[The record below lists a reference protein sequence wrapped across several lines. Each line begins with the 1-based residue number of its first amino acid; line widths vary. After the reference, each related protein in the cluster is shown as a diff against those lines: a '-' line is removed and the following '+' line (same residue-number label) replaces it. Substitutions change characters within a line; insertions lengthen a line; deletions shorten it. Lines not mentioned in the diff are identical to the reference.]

1 MNQVNRPNDIVLYKE
16 FLATC
21 INHWYWFVGLVVLLL
36 MLAGA
41 YLIRTPKSYT
51 SHASVLIIEDEKTQ
65 SSMAKI
71 SREFSTMGLAQST
84 MNINN
89 EMARFMS
96 QDVLV
101 ETARRMNFCVH
112 YWSKKTMRTE
122 VIYGKN
128 VPVEVEFLDADD
140 LYRAELKMHVYRDG
154 RVRLYHFRQQGEE
167 IDGEKII
174 AVPNAEEEISLPI
187 GRIRLLPHAD
197 YADRSQVV
205 HIAYLPPL
213 QTGLNMGRTLSV
225 SYPNKKTSI
234 IELSYRDQA
243 AGRANDVL
251 RTLIDVYNEQ
261 WIKEQNSMADATS
274 NFIKERIARL
284 QNELGLIDCEISDYK
299 STHHITDMNGVDR
312 MYLDQYSKIEME
324 IANLESQKDKAK
336 HVNQKL
342 KQEKGRELLP
352 TSIGNGNHTLEQQVR
367 DYNNCVLEINNHLS
381 YTSENNPLI
390 GNLDEQIEQ
399 MRLAIISGLDNEIE
413 TLDISIATK
422 RDQSQAI
429 LSRIQSSPD
438 QAMFLLSV
446 ERQQKVKES
455 LFLYLLQKQEEIEL
469 SQSYASP
476 RTQVLNAP
484 KLDSHTTPN
493 AKKLLLL
500 ALIAGIMI
508 PAAVLILIQIFD
520 TSIRTS
526 YDLQGQLTMPY
537 LGEIPLAKQVKKGGN
552 QLVVS
557 LTGFDVINEAFRS
570 VRTQLIMQEK
580 KHEQGLVYVVTSI
593 NPNSGKSFI
602 VLNLSASLAIQ
613 GKRVVV
619 IDADLRRKSYSQAM
633 RNQSAGLSDYL
644 TEQATLEQVLTHHD
658 DYKCLDYISVGT
670 PTSSPTEILSSER
683 METLLKQLR
692 EKYDYVLIDCPPI
705 DVVADTQII
714 ESMADRSIFVLR
726 AGRAEKSQLPE
737 LEAEYQSGR
746 HPQMSVVL
754 NGVELPNKW
763 GLKYGYPAYGKS
775 MRYAYSVLLLMMLS
789 IGSTKATAQEIS
801 PIAENNTTLV
811 ADTTSAA
818 DTTANDSVKTSRW
831 ASGEVDP
838 LAFIWYIG
846 VNKSVNEHLPWVD
859 WTPYPFGWGTH
870 IGLAKEWNSLLGWRV
885 TLGYDFDKARRTRT
899 CEERTWYAFHDLE
912 LFADLTLDLCDL
924 IAPKREHRKF
934 NAKWMLGAGGLLS
947 FKYPSNVPLSYIY
960 PYDAKAHASFGF
972 RTGFLLH
979 YRVHPQVCLGLEITH
994 MLTLDNF
1001 SGVID
1006 WGHTEGVVNPDPV
1019 SPLDGRSNLMVG
1031 LTWTPQAK
1039 KKVHRAEEIPES
1051 TAVLDSLINELEL
1064 IIPEVHEV
1072 AIRTLNGSAFID
1084 FPVNETTIYP
1094 RYRDNPNELKKL
1106 ESSIEK
1112 VIGDEAVKILSISL
1126 HGYASPESPYSNN
1139 ERLARERSYEI
1150 RRHVMEKYNIAAD
1163 IISAA
1168 YTPEDWA
1175 GLRKYVEEKL
1185 QQRSY
1190 RAEILELI
1198 DTPMDEDEKELK
1210 LKKIG
1215 GGKPYQELYTIIY
1228 PALRHTDYV
1237 ITYQIEDNKAPM
1249 DVKKLIYRHP
1259 ELLSLG
1265 DITREAVS
1273 HEEGSAEWYD
1283 ILQIG
1288 VRQFATEP
1296 IALYNAGVACLRTH
1310 RMRDARTFLTNKLLD
1325 DMPEAQKAREV
1336 LQVAE
1341 GR

>member
-1 MNQVNRPNDIVLYKE
+1 MATPNKQTTRPNDIVIYKE

-21 INHWYWFVGLVVLLL
+21 INHWYWFVGLVVVLL
-36 MLAGA
+36 MLVGA

-65 SSMAKI
+65 SSMTKI

-84 MNINN
+84 MNVNN

-101 ETARRMNFCVH
+101 ETARRMNFCVQ
-112 YWSKKTMRTE
+112 YWSKKTFRTE
-122 VIYGKN
+122 VIYGKE
-128 VPVEVEFLDADD
+128 VPVEVEFLDADE
-140 LYRAELKMHVYRDG
+140 LYRAKLKMHIYRDG
-154 RVRLYHFRQQGEE
+154 RIKLYNFNLLGEE

-174 AVPNAEEEISLPI
+174 AVPNAEEEVSLPI
-187 GRIRLLPHAD
+187 GRVRLLPHAN
-197 YADRSQVV
+197 YAAHSQVV

-213 QTGLNMGRTLSV
+213 QTGLNIGRTLAA

-243 AGRANDVL
+243 AGRANDIL
-251 RTLIDVYNEQ
+251 RTLIEVYNEQ
-261 WIKEQNSMADATS
+261 WIKDQNSMADATS
-274 NFIKERIARL
+274 QFIKERISRL
-284 QNELGLIDCEISDYK
+284 QNELGVIDCEISDYK

-312 MYLDQYSKIEME
+312 MYLDQYSKSEME
-324 IANLESQKDKAK
+324 IASLESQKDKAK
-336 HVNQKL
+336 HVSQKL
-342 KQEKGRELLP
+342 KKEKSREMLP
-352 TSIGNGNHTLEQQVR
+352 TSIGMGNYTLEQQIR
-367 DYNNCVLEINNHLS
+367 DYNNSVMDINTHLS

-399 MRLAIISGLDNEIE
+399 MRIAIINGLDNEIE

-429 LSRIQSSPD
+429 LNRIQSSPD
-438 QAMFLLSV
+438 QAMYLLSV

-476 RTQVLNAP
+476 RSQVLNAP
-484 KLDSHTTPN
+484 TLDKKTTPN

-526 YDLQGQLTMPY
+526 NDISGELTIPY
-537 LGEIPLAKQVKKGGN
+537 LGEIPYVKAIKKSRN
-552 QLVVS
+552 QLVVNTKNS
-557 LTGFDVINEAFRS
+557 DRVNEAFRS
-570 VRTQLIMQEK
+570 LRTQFTMQEK
-580 KHEQGLVYVVTSI
+580 KQQQGLVYNITSQ
-593 NPNSGKSFI
+593 NQDSGKTFI
-602 VLNLSASLAIQ
+602 TLNLSATLAIQ
-613 GKRVVV
+613 GKRVIM
-619 IDADLRRKSYSQAM
+619 IDGDLRHSSLSQALM
-633 RNQSAGLSDYL
+633 PQASGLSNYL
-644 TEQATLEQVLTHHD
+644 MEEAMPEQVIAHHPEYD
-658 DYKCLDYISVGT
+658 GLDYISAGT
-670 PTSSPTEILSSER
+670 ATNSPTELLSNGR
-683 METLLKQLR
+683 LETLLQALR
-692 EKYDYVLIDCPPI
+692 HTYDYVLIDCPPI
-705 DVVADTQII
+705 DVVADTHII
-714 ESMADRSIFVLR
+714 ESLTDRSLYILR
-726 AGRAEKSQLPE
+726 AGKTEKSSLPQLE
-737 LEAEYQSGR
+737 EEYQSGK
-746 HPQMSVVL
+746 HPEMAVIL
-754 NGVELPNKW
+754 NGVQEPGKWSSKW
-763 GLKYGYPAYGKS
+763 GYSAYGQS
-775 MRYAYSVLLLMMLS
+775 RRFAYCSLLLLMLS
-789 IGSTKATAQEIS
+789 IGSASAKAEEIEPLAETDTMAAIDSTATDSIAKRVS
-801 PIAENNTTLV
+801 P
-811 ADTTSAA
+811 
-818 DTTANDSVKTSRW
+818 W
-831 ASGEVDP
+831 ASGERDS

-846 VNKSVNEHLPWVD
+846 VNKSVNEHLPWID

-870 IGLAKEWNSLLGWRV
+870 LGLAKEWNPLLGWRV
-885 TLGYDFDKARRTRT
+885 TLGYDFNKARRTRT
-899 CEERTWYAFHDLE
+899 CEERTWYVFHDVE

-924 IAPKREHRKF
+924 VAPKRENRKF
-934 NAKWMLGAGGLLS
+934 NAKWMLGAGGLLG
-947 FKYPSNVPLSYIY
+947 FRYPSNVPLSYIY
-960 PYDAKAHASFGF
+960 PYDASTHATFGF

-979 YRVHPQVCLGLEITH
+979 YRVHPQVCLGVEITH
-994 MLTLDNF
+994 TLTLDNF
-1001 SGVID
+1001 SGVTD
-1006 WGHTEGVVNPDPV
+1006 WGHTSNVVNPDPV

-1031 LTWTPQAK
+1031 LTWTPKPK
-1039 KKVHRAEEIPES
+1039 KKAHRVEEIPES
-1051 TAVLDSLINELEL
+1051 TAVLDSLIDELEL
-1064 IIPEVHEV
+1064 IIPEVQEV
-1072 AIRTLNGSAFID
+1072 AIRTLSGSAFID
-1084 FPVNETTIYP
+1084 FPVNETIIYP
-1094 RYRDNPNELKKL
+1094 AYRDNPNELRKL

-1112 VIGDEAVKILSISL
+1112 VIGDEAVQILSISL

-1150 RRHVMEKYNIAAD
+1150 RRYVMDKYNIAPD

-1190 RAEILELI
+1190 RAEILGLI

-1215 GGKPYQELYTIIY
+1215 GGKPYKELYTIIY

-1237 ITYQIEDNKAPM
+1237 ITYQIEDNKAPK

-1341 GR
+1341 